1 MAKRRETNIFS
12 LSFLDIMSCG
22 FGAVIL
28 IYITINHGS
37 VTDGVQIDPET
48 MAAVKT
54 VERNIESEKIN
65 QVELR
70 NTLSLTDASI
80 VTTQDS
86 IDEVLA
92 RIRALTDEKQALTAN
107 DNETRD
113 EIEQLKSELQSLVSE
128 TEDLKSSLDAA
139 KGSANRAITGDGNR
153 QYLTGLNMGG
163 RHILVLLDTSASM
176 LDETIVNI
184 IRRRN
189 LDASS
194 QRQAPKWQRS
204 LRIVEWI
211 TANMPVDAK
220 FQIVGFSVDA
230 EPAIPESAN
239 RWLAI
244 NDEAALDQSLKNL
257 QEITP
262 GEGSSLHSAFAA
274 LNEMEPMPDNV
285 FLITDGLPTQGIEP
299 PRRNLI
305 EAQDRLKLFQS
316 AIQQLRVQAPIN
328 VILMPMEG
336 DPLASPSFWR
346 LAQMTGGAFLSPAKD
361 WP

>member
-28 IYITINHGS
+28 IYITINHGR

-92 RIRALTDEKQALTAN
+92 RIQALTDEKQALTAN
-107 DNETRD
+107 DNEIRD
-113 EIEQLKSELQSLVSE
+113 DIEQLKSELQSLVSE
-128 TEDLKSSLDAA
+128 
-139 KGSANRAITGDGNR
+139 TGDGNR

-220 FQIVGFSVDA
+220 FQIIGFSVDA
-230 EPAIPESAN
+230 EPALPESAN

-244 NDEAALDQSLKNL
+244 NDEAVLDQSLKNL